1 MNQRLHN
8 AALAIAGM
16 IDTAVPPI
24 RRRHSA
30 GTHRRPAPTG
40 GALAPPVPTTF
51 EATTTTPDGDQA
63 TVIATAAPGNEIS
76 GPRRPTA
83 HEREKEA
90 EPAGSLSIAEG
101 SGHPAGQRGRPT
113 TWIVVAFIA
122 LAFVTAGLGL
132 VFDLLWLFVAG
143 LIAVAAGL
151 IAGWAFHIMAD
162 VGESGA
168 DTK

>member
-24 RRRHSA
+24 RRRHAA
-30 GTHRRPAPTG
+30 GTRRPAPTS
-40 GALAPPVPTTF
+40 GALAPPVPIKF
-51 EATTTTPDGDQA
+51 EATTTTPDGDAA

-83 HEREKEA
+83 REREKEA

-122 LAFVTAGLGL
+122 LAFLTAGLGL
-132 VFDLLWLFVAG
+132 VFDLSWLFVAG

-162 VGESGA
+162 LGGSGT
-168 DTK
+168 DTN